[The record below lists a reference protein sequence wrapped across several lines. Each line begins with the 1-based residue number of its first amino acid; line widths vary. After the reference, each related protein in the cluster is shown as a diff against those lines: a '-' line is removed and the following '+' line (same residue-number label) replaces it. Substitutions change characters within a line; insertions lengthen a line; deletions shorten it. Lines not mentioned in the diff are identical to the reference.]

1 MEYWFL
7 ILCYHK
13 DMPETGATIE
23 QEIAQLEKQ
32 LQEKKAN
39 LGQQPEQKESLPDKE
54 ILRQVVGEKIQQH
67 APVYVPKPSP
77 QTQTDD
83 SGSIPEELRDKIQE
97 LVNHVFQNSLEQGI
111 KEAVKSKNPA
121 LIDAFHD
128 VLVDQ
133 LYDTLLERKKLGKM
147 N

>member
-1 MEYWFL
+1 MS
-7 ILCYHK
+7 
-13 DMPETGATIE
+13 ETGVTIE

-39 LGQQPEQKESLPDKE
+39 LGQQPEQKELPADKE
-54 ILRQVVGEKIQQH
+54 ILRQVVGEKLQQH
-67 APVYVPKPSP
+67 VPAYVPKPASP
-77 QTQTDD
+77 QTDDHVSYLTD
-83 SGSIPEELRDKIQE
+83 ELKNKIQE

-111 KEAVKSKNPA
+111 KEAVNSKNPA

-133 LYDTLLERKKLGKM
+133 LYDTLLERKKV
-147 N
+147 NPIN